1 MTRVRSWFASDA
13 ARLRLVLAVVAVA
26 TFAIRFVPLVAA
38 GMLRAAYGYDDGV
51 HLSLAEHLIAGRLPY
66 RDVLF
71 VHPPGIVLALTPA
84 AALAH
89 VVGDPWALAAG
100 RVLVTTVGV
109 LNAVLIAR
117 ILRRWGLV
125 AALVGGL
132 GYAFWGPAIA
142 AERSIYL
149 EPFIG
154 LGLLVAFAALARRHD
169 ASAGGGTSAD
179 AGAERRRSGAPAA
192 DAAEDPRA
200 RESARAGR
208 EALAGRA
215 LAVAGIALGVAA
227 TFKVWV
233 VLDLAV
239 VGLLVLARHGVR
251 GAVRWVGWVLV
262 GLTPIVLPFAWAAP
276 RAMWDDVVLAQVGRP
291 RTAGLLHERLAA
303 LGPAGIAAVCVAVV
317 ALAAVVLGLVRRRRR
332 ASGTAVSRHAAP
344 LHVRPPSQ
352 WSDPAWWAIAGAVHL
367 AALVGAPSYYLHYT
381 AFLAPPACLL
391 AGAAVGALT
400 ARARRSWGVAARRAS
415 AGGLALALVGLAFTF
430 PTLPPGPREDRALLA
445 ALTRTGCTWSENP
458 SYLLVADAQTRTIA
472 EGCPGQPDLFGT
484 VMTERGGYPFP
495 GIVAP
500 SESVAQMVARQV
512 AASRTVLLPVGGPEA
527 WLAPVLGQDVSDGF
541 RRVAT
546 TGGIAVWQRAGG

>member
-13 ARLRLVLAVVAVA
+13 ARLRLVLTVVAVA

-38 GMLRAAYGYDDGV
+38 GMLRAEYGYDDGV

-84 AALAH
+84 AALAR

-100 RVLVTTVGV
+100 RLLVTTVGV
-109 LNAVLIAR
+109 LNAVLVAR
-117 ILRRWGLV
+117 ILRRRGLV

-154 LGLLVAFAALARRHD
+154 LGLLIAFAALARTHD
-169 ASAGGGTSAD
+169 APARPDAPTSGSGTRDRWLPAT
-179 AGAERRRSGAPAA
+179 SGV
-192 DAAEDPRA
+192 
-200 RESARAGR
+200 
-208 EALAGRA
+208 LAGRGLIAGRSA

-262 GLTPIVLPFAWAAP
+262 GVVPVVLPFAWAAP
-276 RAMWDDVVLAQVGRP
+276 RAMWDDVVLAQIGRP
-291 RTAGLLHERLAA
+291 RTAGLLHERLAE
-303 LGPAGIAAVCVAVV
+303 LGPAGVAGVCAAVVV
-317 ALAAVVLGLVRRRRR
+317 LAAVALRIAGRRRH
-332 ASGTAVSRHAAP
+332 ASGTTGSHRAGR
-344 LHVRPPSQ
+344 LHMSPPSQ
-352 WSDPAWWAIAGAVHL
+352 WSDPAWWAVAGVVHL

-391 AGAAVGALT
+391 AGAAAGALT
-400 ARARRSWGVAARRAS
+400 ARARRSWGVAARRAG
-415 AGGLALALVGLAFTF
+415 AGGLVLALVGLALTF
-430 PTLPPGPREDRALLA
+430 PALPPGPREDRALLA

-458 SYLLVADAQTRTIA
+458 SYLLVADAQTRMIA

-484 VMTERGGYPFP
+484 VMTERGGYPVP
-495 GIVAP
+495 GIVGP
-500 SESVAQMVARQV
+500 SESVAQMVERQV
-512 AASRTVLLPVGGPEA
+512 AASRTVLLPVGGPES

-541 RRVAT
+541 TRVAT
-546 TGGIAVWQRAGG
+546 TGGIAVWQRVGG

>member
-38 GMLRAAYGYDDGV
+38 GMLRAEYGYDDGV

-100 RVLVTTVGV
+100 RLLVMTVGI

-117 ILRRWGLV
+117 ILRRRGLV

-154 LGLLVAFAALARRHD
+154 LGLLIAFAALARRHD
-169 ASAGGGTSAD
+169 APARPDAPTSGSSTQDHRLAGTFGVL
-179 AGAERRRSGAPAA
+179 AGHGM
-192 DAAEDPRA
+192 
-200 RESARAGR
+200 RAGR
-208 EALAGRA
+208 GVLTEHSA

-239 VGLLVLARHGVR
+239 VGFLVLARHGVR

-276 RAMWDDVVLAQVGRP
+276 RAMWDDVVLAQIGRP
-291 RTAGLLHERLAA
+291 RTAGLLHERLAE
-303 LGPAGIAAVCVAVV
+303 LGPVGVAGVCVALVVLTAV
-317 ALAAVVLGLVRRRRR
+317 ALGIAGRRRR
-332 ASGTAVSRHAAP
+332 ASGTTGSRRTGG
-344 LHVRPPSQ
+344 LHMRPPSQ
-352 WSDPAWWAIAGAVHL
+352 WSDPAWWAVAGVVHL

-391 AGAAVGALT
+391 AGAAVGALS
-400 ARARRSWGVAARRAS
+400 ARARRSWGVVARRAG
-415 AGGLALALVGLAFTF
+415 AGGLVLALAGLALTF
-430 PTLPPGPREDRALLA
+430 PALPPGPREDRALLA

-458 SYLLVADAQTRTIA
+458 SYLLAADAQTRMIA

-484 VMTERGGYPFP
+484 VMTERGGYPVP
-495 GIVAP
+495 GIVGP

-512 AASRTVLLPVGGPEA
+512 AASRTVLLPVGGPES

-541 RRVAT
+541 TRVAT
-546 TGGIAVWQRAGG
+546 TGGIAVWQRVGG

>member
-1 MTRVRSWFASDA
+1 MRSWFASDA

-38 GMLRAAYGYDDGV
+38 GMLRAEYGYDDGV

-84 AALAH
+84 AALAR

-100 RVLVTTVGV
+100 RLLVMTVGV

-117 ILRRWGLV
+117 ILRRRGLV

-154 LGLLVAFAALARRHD
+154 LGLLIAFAALARRHD
-169 ASAGGGTSAD
+169 APARPDAPTSGSSTRDHRLAGTSGVL
-179 AGAERRRSGAPAA
+179 AGHGM
-192 DAAEDPRA
+192 
-200 RESARAGR
+200 RAGR
-208 EALAGRA
+208 GVLTEHSA

-233 VLDLAV
+233 VLDLTV
-239 VGLLVLARHGVR
+239 VGFLVLARHGVR

-276 RAMWDDVVLAQVGRP
+276 RAMWDDVVLAQIGRP
-291 RTAGLLHERLAA
+291 RTAGLLHERLAE
-303 LGPAGIAAVCVAVV
+303 LGPAGVAGVCVALVV
-317 ALAAVVLGLVRRRRR
+317 LAAVALGIAGRRRR
-332 ASGTAVSRHAAP
+332 ASGTTGSRRTGG
-344 LHVRPPSQ
+344 LHMRPPSQ
-352 WSDPAWWAIAGAVHL
+352 WSDPAWWAVAGVVHL

-391 AGAAVGALT
+391 AGAAVGALS
-400 ARARRSWGVAARRAS
+400 ARARRSWGVVARRAG
-415 AGGLALALVGLAFTF
+415 AGGLVLALAGLALTF
-430 PTLPPGPREDRALLA
+430 PALPSGPREDRALLA

-458 SYLLVADAQTRTIA
+458 SYLLVADAQTRMIA

-484 VMTERGGYPFP
+484 VMTERGGYPVP
-495 GIVAP
+495 GIVDP

-512 AASRTVLLPVGGPEA
+512 AASRTVLLPVGGPES

-541 RRVAT
+541 TRVAT
-546 TGGIAVWQRAGG
+546 TGGIAVWQRVGG

>member
-26 TFAIRFVPLVAA
+26 TFAVRFVPLVAA
-38 GMLRAAYGYDDGV
+38 GMLRAEYGYDDGV

-84 AALAH
+84 AALAR

-100 RVLVTTVGV
+100 RLLVTTVGV

-117 ILRRWGLV
+117 ILRRRGLV

-154 LGLLVAFAALARRHD
+154 LGLLIAFAALARRHD
-169 ASAGGGTSAD
+169 APAD
-179 AGAERRRSGAPAA
+179 G
-192 DAAEDPRA
+192 DT
-200 RESARAGR
+200 RAGR
-208 EALAGRA
+208 DALAGRA

-262 GLTPIVLPFAWAAP
+262 GVAPIVLPFAWAAP
-276 RAMWDDVVLAQVGRP
+276 RAMWDDVVLAQIGRP
-291 RTAGLLHERLAA
+291 RTAGLLHERLAE
-303 LGPAGIAAVCVAVV
+303 LGPVGVAGVCVAVV
-317 ALAAVVLGLVRRRRR
+317 VLAAVALGIAGRRRR
-332 ASGTAVSRHAAP
+332 ASGTTGSRRAGR
-344 LHVRPPSQ
+344 LHVSPPSQ
-352 WSDPAWWAIAGAVHL
+352 WSDPAWWAVAGVVHL

-381 AFLAPPACLL
+381 AFLAPPACML

-400 ARARRSWGVAARRAS
+400 ARARRSWGVVARRAG
-415 AGGLALALVGLAFTF
+415 AGGLVLALVGLALTF
-430 PTLPPGPREDRALLA
+430 PPLPPGPREDRALLA

-458 SYLLVADAQTRTIA
+458 SYLLVADAQTRMIA

-484 VMTERGGYPFP
+484 VMTERGGYPVP
-495 GIVAP
+495 GIVDP

-512 AASRTVLLPVGGPEA
+512 AASRTVLLPVGGPES

-541 RRVAT
+541 TRVAT
-546 TGGIAVWQRAGG
+546 TGGIAVWQRTGG